1 MPSLFLGVI
10 LIFIQKGIISLAN
23 LLDNQLTRSTFR
35 STAALVAMNG
45 IVAIPLISILWI
57 LIHPAPLTF
66 PQLIVFIG
74 IAAIEVFYQ
83 FPYYKALRH
92 ADTSIVVSLFSL
104 GKIFI
109 PLFAFF
115 IVHERL
121 SSLQY
126 SGFALIIICSLLI
139 SMESVRKI
147 KFNRALIYM
156 IPAAIVI
163 ALQTV
168 LEKYNLNTLSVA
180 EFFFWI
186 QLIPLP
192 FYLMLLVKKSTRQE
206 VHQFLIRKD
215 VRVSGILFIQNILSW
230 TSAALG
236 AIVLSI
242 LPVTIVK
249 SIGSFQ
255 ALFVNLISV
264 TFSKKLRLD
273 TTETI
278 LWRRIALFILTG
290 IGIILTLSK

>member
-1 MPSLFLGVI
+1 MTIV
-10 LIFIQKGIISLAN
+10 
-23 LLDNQLTRSTFR
+23 RSTFR

-45 IVAIPLISILWI
+45 IVAIPLIPILWI

-126 SGFALIIICSLLI
+126 SGFVLIIICSLLI
-139 SMESVRKI
+139 SMENVWKI

-156 IPAAIVI
+156 IPTAIII

-192 FYLMLLVKKSTRQE
+192 FYLMLLVRDPNPFPT
-206 VHQFLIRKD
+206 
-215 VRVSGILFIQNILSW
+215 
-230 TSAALG
+230 
-236 AIVLSI
+236 
-242 LPVTIVK
+242 VT
-249 SIGSFQ
+249 
-255 ALFVNLISV
+255 LDPSV
-264 TFSKKLRLD
+264 TDMFDFRPSH
-273 TTETI
+273 
-278 LWRRIALFILTG
+278 F
-290 IGIILTLSK
+290 TLSDYEPHEKMIIPTPV